1 MFVLPE
7 ARGKAGQP
15 AGFIQSV
22 QKGVDAMRQVVF
34 VLLLAVLVISGTHA
48 QVYDGITQP
57 TRFRLFMPVTASL
70 EGRGTTVAPF
80 VGYRADVT
88 GWLSFTP
95 VLQYNMS
102 SEAVTAGMWVNASY
116 RKRFYLLARSMY
128 NTKVRLFTETLSGTV
143 KLPAGFMIDATWDN
157 MYNGRSFCDG
167 DRLQVVG
174 GWDYRRIVVNAG
186 YSLRSCSGFVAN
198 LRFKVTQYNWL
209 QFKYDQGSE
218 SISVSMALQFN

>member
-1 MFVLPE
+1 
-7 ARGKAGQP
+7 
-15 AGFIQSV
+15 
-22 QKGVDAMRQVVF
+22 MRQVVF

-174 GWDYRRIVVNAG
+174 GWDYRRMVVNAG

>member
-1 MFVLPE
+1 
-7 ARGKAGQP
+7 
-15 AGFIQSV
+15 
-22 QKGVDAMRQVVF
+22 MRR
-34 VLLLAVLVISGTHA
+34 LLLILLAALVVAGTRA

-57 TRFRLFMPVTASL
+57 TRFRLFMPVIASL
-70 EGRGTTVAPF
+70 EGRGTTAAPF

-88 GWLSFTP
+88 GWLSLTP

-102 SEAVTAGMWVNASY
+102 SEAVTAGVWVNVSF

-128 NTKVRLFTETLSGTV
+128 NTKAGLFTETLSGTV
-143 KLPAGFMIDATWDN
+143 KLSAGFMIDGTWDN
-157 MYNGRSFCDG
+157 LYNGRSFCDG

-186 YSLRSCSGFVAN
+186 YSLRACSGFVAN